1 IGFVSGI
8 WGILY
13 ALAQHDLKRLLA
25 YSTVE
30 NVGIITLGLG
40 VGLAGASSGSPL
52 VAVLGFAGALLHV
65 VNHALFKG
73 LLFLGAGSVAN
84 ATGSRDLNLLGGLH
98 KRMPW
103 VSGAFIAGAIAITG
117 LPPLSGLVSELLI
130 FVGAFRGGVQLSP
143 TAAVP
148 CLLAIL
154 VLALIGGLAALCFT
168 KVVGAVF
175 LGEPRTELAVATHRS
190 GWLMVAPQIILAIG
204 CLLVGLGAP
213 AIVTVLVPIAAGV
226 ARLGP
231 ASTTSVVEGVTGP
244 LSAALWAT
252 AGLIVI
258 TLGLAYL

>member
-1 IGFVSGI
+1 
-8 WGILY
+8 
-13 ALAQHDLKRLLA
+13 
-25 YSTVE
+25 
-30 NVGIITLGLG
+30 
-40 VGLAGASSGSPL
+40 
-52 VAVLGFAGALLHV
+52 
-65 VNHALFKG
+65 
-73 LLFLGAGSVAN
+73 
-84 ATGSRDLNLLGGLH
+84 
-98 KRMPW
+98 
-103 VSGAFIAGAIAITG
+103 
-117 LPPLSGLVSELLI
+117 
-130 FVGAFRGGVQLSP
+130 
-143 TAAVP
+143 
-148 CLLAIL
+148 
-154 VLALIGGLAALCFT
+154 

-258 TLGLAYL
+258 TLGLAFLRRALLAGREVTRAGTWDCGYARPTARMQYSASSFAQPATGFFAAFLRSRTTLTEPAG